1 VSVKYLGMPN
11 LLADKEVVP
20 EFIQHRAK
28 PNALVKAMQ
37 PLIENANA
45 RERMI
50 SQFDVIIAK
59 LGDSGASERAARAII
74 EEIGS
79 AT

>member
-1 VSVKYLGMPN
+1 MPN
-11 LLADKEVVP
+11 LLADQEVVP
-20 EFIQHRAK
+20 EFIQRRAK
-28 PNALVKAMQ
+28 SNALVKALQ

-50 SQFDVIIAK
+50 SQFDVIMPK
-59 LGDSGASERAARAII
+59 LGDSGASERAARAIV